1 VTVRLFMLAAI
12 AGLAL
17 AAPAAA
23 ADDAR
28 LARVAEQVRRAE
40 GVREIKRLQHAYAHY
55 VQMGMWDAAAELFA
69 RNGELARGETGARGR
84 AAIAA
89 QLRRTVGDGRA
100 GLGPGRL
107 HVEMVMAPVVTLA
120 ADGLSGKGRWHEL
133 SIDAQHKVRADWAG
147 GIQEDAYIVEDGRWK
162 IARLGY
168 HPQFAGPYATGWR
181 NVSADPRLIPYH
193 YSVDDVGAPSI
204 RLPADA
210 RPRLPA
216 GTTLA
221 KLEQRVARLND
232 EAQIRNLQ
240 DAYGYYV
247 DRRMWDDVADLFA
260 AEGTLAGMGQGAA
273 AGRAAIRRQ
282 LEALAPAGLK
292 SGELNDRLQIDPV
305 ITIDAGGVTASARGL
320 ELGMIGSNG
329 AEAYWT
335 LAVFENRY
343 VKQGGVWTIQAMRIF
358 PRARTDYFRGWAE
371 SAEADAPGVY
381 PVQGFPAISFRHP
394 VTGKAAA
401 YPASLRIIP
410 LAAAPGMASPQ
421 APAQTAGD
429 ESVRLDELE
438 RQLAVAS
445 AHDGAENVSTAYGY
459 YIDEFRWHELADLF
473 SAQGWKELSYVGTYV
488 GRDRLL
494 QSLILRY
501 GDKGRTSPS
510 LAIHQKIQPVIT
522 PGADGRSAR
531 IHLRL
536 FQIGSG
542 PTGPGAF
549 IGGTYE
555 NQAVIENGIWKIS
568 GMDLDYTWLSGYKE
582 GWARITPG
590 AAGRFAPPLGALSSL
605 PPDRPLRGPA
615 FAPFPDH
622 APIPFHY
629 RNPVSGRVPPLL
641 LDQ

>member
-1 VTVRLFMLAAI
+1 MRRFLILTTAV
-12 AGLAL
+12 GLL
-17 AAPAAA
+17 TGTPAFS

-28 LARVAEQVRRAE
+28 LARIAEQVRRAE

-55 VQMGMWDAAAELFA
+55 VQMGMWDAAADLFA
-69 RNGELARGETGARGR
+69 RDGELVRGDAATRGR

-89 QLRRTVGDGRA
+89 HLLRTVGEGRS

-107 HVEMVMAPVVTLA
+107 HVEMVLAPVVTLA
-120 ADGLSGKGRWHEL
+120 ADGRSGKGRWHEM
-133 SIDAQHKVRADWAG
+133 SIDAQYRVRADWAG
-147 GIQEDAYIVEDGRWK
+147 GIQEDEYVIEDGRWK

-193 YSVDDVGAPSI
+193 YTVDEAGAPSI
-204 RLPADA
+204 RLPAG
-210 RPRLPA
+210 PPPKVPA

-221 KLEQRVARLND
+221 TLEQRVARLDD
-232 EAQIRNLQ
+232 EAQIHNLQ

-260 AEGTLAGMGQGAA
+260 ADGTLAGMGTGTA
-273 AGRAAIRRQ
+273 AGRTAIRRQ
-282 LEALAPAGLK
+282 LEAMAPAGLK
-292 SGELNDRLQIDPV
+292 PGQLDDHLQIDPV
-305 ITIDAGGVTASARGL
+305 ITVDPGGQTASARGIDF
-320 ELGMIGSNG
+320 GMVGTNG
-329 AEAYWT
+329 GDAAWT

-343 VKQGGVWTIQAMRIF
+343 VKHGGLWTVQSMRIF
-358 PRARTDYFRGWAE
+358 PRARTDYFKGWAE
-371 SAEADAPGVY
+371 SALPGGAGAY
-381 PVQGFPAISFRHP
+381 PEQAFPAIGFRHP
-394 VTGKAAA
+394 VTGKAAV
-401 YPASLRIIP
+401 YPASLRITP
-410 LAAAPGMASPQ
+410 TGSPPRLP
-421 APAQTAGD
+421 APAPPRGD
-429 ESVRLDELE
+429 EGARLAELE
-438 RQLAVAS
+438 RRLAVTS
-445 AHDGAENVSTAYGY
+445 AVDGAENVSTAYGY
-459 YIDEFRWHELADLF
+459 YIDEFRWHDLADLF
-473 SAQGWKELSYVGTYV
+473 AVQGWKELSYVGTYV
-488 GRDRLL
+488 GRDRIL

-510 LAIHQKIQPVIT
+510 LAIHQKIQPVVT
-522 PGADGRSAR
+522 PAADGQSAR

-542 PTGPGAF
+542 PTGPSAF

-555 NQAVIENGIWKIS
+555 NQAVIENGVWKIA
-568 GMDLDYTWLSGYKE
+568 GMDLDYIWLSGYKE
-582 GWARITPG
+582 GWARIAPG
-590 AAGRFAPPLGALSSL
+590 AASRFAPPIGALASL

-615 FAPFPDH
+615 FAPFPDL